1 MTAKKMIEFTHKP
14 LKAICF
20 GMGAIGT
27 YIGGSLAAHGANV
40 TFIEKKE
47 FIRNAEASGIHLNI
61 NGHEIHVPKI
71 NITSDVRQA
80 ISGEPADV
88 ALLAVKSNDTAS
100 VLDLL
105 TGLENEFPPILC
117 LQNGVENEGLIARKL
132 GEEKVIGGSITS
144 AVGRSG
150 LGNIKLEKLRGVGI
164 ETGHSISQTLIDWFN
179 LSGLRAK
186 GYESRADMKWSKM
199 LTNLLANATSA
210 ILNWTPAQV
219 YSHPL
224 TWRIELEQ
232 IREAMEVMRRMHIHL
247 VDLPGTPVKPLMLL
261 LKNLP
266 AGMSRNLIGAPLA
279 KGRGEKMPSFHI
291 DLYSGKT
298 TSEVTYLNGAVSR
311 YASKVGVKSPVNN
324 GLYQLLEQMAIGKIS
339 KEQFAGQPEKLDQW
353 LKRQK

>member
-1 MTAKKMIEFTHKP
+1 MNNETKKP
-14 LKAICF
+14 LNVICF

-27 YIGGSLAAHGANV
+27 YIGGSLAANGAKV

-47 FIRNAEASGIHLNI
+47 FIKDSSTSEIHLSIGDKVITLSNI
-61 NGHEIHVPKI
+61 A
-71 NITSDVRQA
+71 ITSNIRQV
-80 ISGEPADV
+80 ISESHVDV
-88 ALLAVKSNDTAS
+88 ALLAVKSNDTSS
-100 VLDLL
+100 VLDML
-105 TGLENEFPPILC
+105 TGLEEKFPPVLC

-132 GEEKVIGGSITS
+132 GEEKVIGASITS
-144 AVGRSG
+144 AVGRSD

-164 ETGHSISQTLIDWFN
+164 ETGRALSQTLIDWFN

-186 GYESRADMKWSKM
+186 GYASRADMKWSKM

-224 TWRIELEQ
+224 TWRIELDQ
-232 IREAMEVMRRMHIHL
+232 IREAMEVMERMHIHL
-247 VDLPGTPVKPLMLL
+247 VDLPGTPVKPLMIL

-266 AGMSRNLIGAPLA
+266 ADISRTLIGAPLA
-279 KGRGEKMPSFHI
+279 KGRGAKMPSFHI

-311 YASKVGVKSPVNN
+311 HASTVGLKTPINN
-324 GLYQLLEQMAIGKIS
+324 GLCDLLEQMAAGSIT
-339 KEQFAGQPEKLDQW
+339 KEDFAEQPEKLDQW
-353 LKRQK
+353 LKGQK

>member
-1 MTAKKMIEFTHKP
+1 MSKLTHKS
-14 LKAICF
+14 LSVICF

-27 YIGGSLAAHGANV
+27 YIGGSLAAQGAKV

-47 FIRNAEASGIHLNI
+47 FIKDADAKEIHLNI
-61 NGHEIHVPKI
+61 GGNEISVR
-71 NITSDVRQA
+71 NFEITSDVRQA
-80 ISGEPADV
+80 ISCKPIDV

-100 VLDLL
+100 VMELL
-105 TGLENEFPPILC
+105 TGLEEDLPPVLC
-117 LQNGVENEGLIARKL
+117 LQNGVDNEALIGRKL

-150 LGNIKLEKLRGVGI
+150 LGNVRLEKLRGVGI
-164 ETGHSISQTLIDWFN
+164 ETGHPISQTLIDCFN
-179 LSGLRAK
+179 LAGLRAK

-247 VDLPGTPVKPLMLL
+247 VNLPGTPVKPLMILL
-261 LKNLP
+261 NSLPSNL
-266 AGMSRNLIGAPLA
+266 SRTLIGAPLA
-279 KGRGEKMPSFHI
+279 KGRGAKMPSFHI

-298 TSEVTYLNGAVSR
+298 TSEVTFLNGAVSR
-311 YASKVGVKSPVNN
+311 YSSKVGVPSPVND
-324 GLYQLLEQMAIGKIS
+324 GLCQLLEQMASGEAS
-339 KEQFAGQPEKLDQW
+339 KEEFANQPEKLDQW
-353 LKRQK
+353 LKRIK

>member
-1 MTAKKMIEFTHKP
+1 MSDLTHKP
-14 LKAICF
+14 LRVICF

-27 YIGGSLAAHGANV
+27 YIGGSLAAHGAKV

-47 FIRNAEASGIHLNI
+47 FVNGAIAKEIHLNI
-61 NGHEIHVPKI
+61 GGNEITVPNI
-71 NITSDVRQA
+71 DITSEVRQA
-80 ISGEPADV
+80 ISGEPVDV
-88 ALLAVKSNDTAS
+88 ALLAVKSNDIAS
-100 VLDLL
+100 VLELL
-105 TGLENEFPPILC
+105 TGLKNEFPPILC
-117 LQNGVENEGLIARKL
+117 LQNGVDNEELIARKL

-164 ETGHSISQTLIDWFN
+164 ETGHPLSQTLIDWFN
-179 LSGLRAK
+179 LAGLRAK

-232 IREAMEVMRRMHIHL
+232 IREAMEVMKRLNIHL
-247 VDLPGTPVKPLMLL
+247 VDLPGTPVKPLMILL
-261 LKNLP
+261 NSLP
-266 AGMSRNLIGAPLA
+266 ASLSRTLIGAPLA
-279 KGRGEKMPSFHI
+279 KGRGAKTPSFHI

-311 YASKVGVKSPVNN
+311 YASKVGLSSPVNI
-324 GLYQLLEQMAIGKIS
+324 GLCQLLEQMAAGEVS
-339 KEQFAGQPEKLDQW
+339 KEEFAGQPEKLDQW
-353 LKRQK
+353 LKGGK

>member
-1 MTAKKMIEFTHKP
+1 MDNSKQKP
-14 LKAICF
+14 LKVICF

-27 YIGGSLAAHGANV
+27 YIGGSLAANGAKV

-47 FIRNAEASGIHLNI
+47 LINDASLKGIHLSISGKEIDVPNI
-61 NGHEIHVPKI
+61 T
-71 NITSDVRQA
+71 ITSDVRQA
-80 ISGEPADV
+80 ISTEPMDI
-88 ALLAVKSNDTAS
+88 ALLAVKSNDTTS

-105 TGLENEFPPILC
+105 TGLESDFPPVLC

-132 GEEKVIGGSITS
+132 GEDKVIGGSITS

-164 ETGHSISQTLIDWFN
+164 ETGHPISQTLIDWFN

-224 TWRIELEQ
+224 TWRIELMQ
-232 IREAMEVMRRMHIHL
+232 IREAMEVMERMHIRL
-247 VDLPGTPVKPLMLL
+247 VDLPGTPVKPLMML
-261 LKNLP
+261 LKSLP
-266 AGMSRNLIGAPLA
+266 SDLSRILIGAPLA
-279 KGRGEKMPSFHI
+279 KGRGAKMPSFHI

-298 TSEVTYLNGAVSR
+298 TSEVTFLNGAVSK
-311 YASKVGVKSPVNN
+311 YASKVGVQTPVND
-324 GLYQLLEQMAIGKIS
+324 GLCRLLEQIAAGQIA
-339 KEQFAGQPEKLDQW
+339 KEEFADQPEKLDQW
-353 LKRQK
+353 LKRS

>member
-1 MTAKKMIEFTHKP
+1 MSEATRKP
-14 LKAICF
+14 LKVICF

-27 YIGGSLAAHGANV
+27 YIGGSLAANGAKV

-47 FIRNAEASGIHLNI
+47 FINEAAAKGIHLSLSGKEIDVPNI
-61 NGHEIHVPKI
+61 K
-71 NITSDVRQA
+71 ITSDVNQA
-80 ISGEPADV
+80 ISSESMDI
-88 ALLAVKSNDTAS
+88 ALLAVKSNDTSS

-105 TGLENEFPPILC
+105 TGYEKDFPPVLC
-117 LQNGVENEGLIARKL
+117 LQNGVENEALIARKL

-179 LSGLRAK
+179 LSGLRAR

-224 TWRIELEQ
+224 TWRIELQQ
-232 IREAMEVMRRMHIHL
+232 IREAMAVMDRMHIHL
-247 VDLPGTPVKPLMLL
+247 VDLPGTPVKPLMMLI
-261 LKNLP
+261 KSLP
-266 AGMSRNLIGAPLA
+266 SDFSRTLIGAPLA
-279 KGRGEKMPSFHI
+279 KGRG
-291 DLYSGKT
+291 
-298 TSEVTYLNGAVSR
+298 A
-311 YASKVGVKSPVNN
+311 
-324 GLYQLLEQMAIGKIS
+324 
-339 KEQFAGQPEKLDQW
+339 
-353 LKRQK
+353 